1 MSAATGPVADQRLGV
16 FLEALASGEPVPGGG
31 AAAAVSAALAAS
43 LTAMVAR
50 LSLDR
55 PRYAQFG
62 ELHAAALTASDAA
75 MVRFLELADEDAT
88 AYAAY
93 RAARSM
99 PRETDAQKDTR
110 EAATRDAAR
119 IATKVPLEVVRACQ
133 AQVELVDRC
142 AGRTNLHVA
151 SDLEVAALLLD
162 SAARAAAAN
171 VRVNLP
177 SIADEGY
184 ASAVTAELDQRLQQV
199 QTLADR
205 ARERVAKGTLR
216 RPEGEQA
223 ALSPRQ
229 R

>member
-1 MSAATGPVADQRLGV
+1 MTAATESVADQRLGN
-16 FLEALASGEPVPGGG
+16 FAEALASEQPTPGGG

-43 LTAMVAR
+43 LTAMVVR

-55 PRYAQFG
+55 PKYADHG
-62 ELHAAALTASDAA
+62 DLHAAALTASDAA
-75 MVRFLELADEDAT
+75 RQRFLELADEDAA
-88 AYAAY
+88 AYATY

-99 PRETDAQKDTR
+99 PSQTEAEQEAR

-119 IATKVPLEVVRACQ
+119 VAAKVPLELVKVCQ

-151 SDLEVAALLLD
+151 SDLDVAALLLD

-177 SIADEGY
+177 SIGDEGY

-199 QTLADR
+199 QSTADR

-216 RPEGEQA
+216 KPEGEQ
-223 ALSPRQ
+223 P
-229 R
+229 

>member
-1 MSAATGPVADQRLGV
+1 MTAPTDPVADQNLGG
-16 FLEALASGEPVPGGG
+16 FLEALASEQPVPGGG

-43 LTAMVAR
+43 LTAMVVR

-55 PRYAQFG
+55 PKYAEF
-62 ELHAAALTASDAA
+62 AALHDEALAASDATRR
-75 MVRFLELADEDAT
+75 RFLQLADEDAA

-99 PRETDAQKDTR
+99 PRETDAQQEAR

-119 IATKVPLEVVRACQ
+119 VATKVPLEVVRTCQ

-142 AGRTNLHVA
+142 AGRTNLYVA

-177 SIADEGY
+177 SIGDEGY
-184 ASAVTAELDQRLQQV
+184 ASAVTAELDQRLQGV
-199 QTLADR
+199 QSTADR
-205 ARERVAKGTLR
+205 ARERVAKGVLR
-216 RPEGEQA
+216 KPEGE
-223 ALSPRQ
+223 
-229 R
+229 

>member
-1 MSAATGPVADQRLGV
+1 MTAPIDPVADQRLGD
-16 FLEALASGEPVPGGG
+16 FLEALASEQPVPGGG

-43 LTAMVAR
+43 LTAMVVR

-55 PRYAQFG
+55 PKYAEFS
-62 ELHAAALTASDAA
+62 ELHAEALAASDAA
-75 MVRFLELADEDAT
+75 HVRFLQLADADAS

-99 PRETDAQKDTR
+99 PRETDAEIDAR

-119 IATKVPLEVVRACQ
+119 GATKVPLEVVKACH
-133 AQVELVDRC
+133 AQVEMVDRV
-142 AGRTNLHVA
+142 AGRTNLYVA

-162 SAARAAAAN
+162 SGARAAAAN

-177 SIADEGY
+177 SIGDDGY
-184 ASAVTAELDQRLQQV
+184 ASAVTAELDQRLQQI
-199 QTLADR
+199 QSSADR

-216 RPEGEQA
+216 RPEGE
-223 ALSPRQ
+223 
-229 R
+229 